1 MRKSNGETDIMD
13 EIIKETEAAG
23 AAEVSEEAAKAEEA
37 ETLEEVSEKA
47 ERDGDTHKVQEAVP
61 DDKGAGKVKTETPPI
76 SYLIRV
82 LCGGYLL
89 YLSFQL
95 FNGDGA
101 GKPVVLAA
109 AALFVL
115 AGLFLIII
123 SIKGLLKKKDPDK
136 PEN

>member
-1 MRKSNGETDIMD
+1 MD
-13 EIIKETEAAG
+13 EMIKEAEA
-23 AAEVSEEAAKAEEA
+23 VKEA
-37 ETLEEVSEKA
+37 ETSEEVSAKAGEAEASEEMSEKA
-47 ERDGDTHKVQEAVP
+47 GETGETPKVREAGA
-61 DDKGAGKVKTETPPI
+61 DDKDRGKEKADTPPI

-95 FNGDGA
+95 FTGDGS

-123 SIKGLLKKKDPDK
+123 SIKGLLKKKDP
-136 PEN
+136 